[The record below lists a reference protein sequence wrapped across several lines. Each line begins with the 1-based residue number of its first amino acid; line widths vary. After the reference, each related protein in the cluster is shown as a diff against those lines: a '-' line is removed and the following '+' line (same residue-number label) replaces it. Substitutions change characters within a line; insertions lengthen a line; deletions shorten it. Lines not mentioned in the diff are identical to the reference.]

1 MISFVKLVK
10 PLLTLGLLLLPLSLA
25 AQQSAEDL
33 LQGIQQRYLETS
45 SFTAH
50 FAQRD
55 RRTGSEP
62 RQAEGVLQYKRGKMR
77 WQYETPEEQ
86 LIVTDGD
93 TLWLYDPLLENVTIQ
108 PLNAVATGTALSFLL
123 GLGDLGQDFQAQE
136 VSQTLFTQERGLVV
150 ELKPREP
157 LANLELMQ
165 LEVNSETL
173 ELQALAIA
181 DLQGNVRE
189 IRLSEVD
196 RGVML
201 PDEAF
206 HFEVGADMEVIRNE

>member
-1 MISFVKLVK
+1 MISSVKLVK

-150 ELKPREP
+150 ELKPREA

-196 RGVML
+196 RGVTL